1 MQPALLFC
9 FIAISSIT
17 PLISSQVIISDDYLK
32 SNADQRTPTRW
43 SQPYPLPKVS
53 KINENISGDANEDRR
68 ETNQDKRDA
77 NKQKR
82 DRSNID
88 QIQSASSYHHNSY
101 QAPIKEYHHTS
112 HEHHEH
118 HESTH
123 IKEYHPD
130 ANHHAHSPHYTHP
143 ASHHAH
149 HYEASSAPAH
159 HHSVPIL
166 GHMLG
171 HVPYS
176 HANDGHGYEHAP
188 TISDVYRSQDSHGN
202 YGFGYETRTIDG
214 DHDYRHEKKIGEVT
228 EGSYGYKTDTAHA
241 QNTFKHVPVDSGK
254 FP

>member
-1 MQPALLFC
+1 MQPSLLFC
-9 FIAISSIT
+9 YIAISSIT

-43 SQPYPLPKVS
+43 SQPYPSPKVV
-53 KINENISGDANEDRR
+53 KMNENISGDADEER
-68 ETNQDKRDA
+68 RDA
-77 NKQKR
+77 NQEEANKEKR

-88 QIQSASSYHHNSY
+88 QIQSAPSYHHNSY

-130 ANHHAHSPHYTHP
+130 ANHRAHPHDIHP
-143 ASHHAH
+143 PPHHAH
-149 HYEASSAPAH
+149 HYDAPNPPVH

-176 HANDGHGYEHAP
+176 HANHGHERAP
-188 TISDVYRSQDSHGN
+188 AISDVYRSQDSHGN

-214 DHDYRHEKKIGEVT
+214 NHDYRHEKKIGEAT
-228 EGSYGYKTDTAHA
+228 EGAYGYKTDTAHA
-241 QNTFKHVPVDSGK
+241 HNTFKHVPIHSGK